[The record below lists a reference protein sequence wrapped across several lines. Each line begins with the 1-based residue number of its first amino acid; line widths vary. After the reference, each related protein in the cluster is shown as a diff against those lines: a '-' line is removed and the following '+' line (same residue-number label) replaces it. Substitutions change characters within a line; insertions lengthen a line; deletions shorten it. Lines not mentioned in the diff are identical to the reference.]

1 MKKFLTLI
9 LACSALPVCAAI
21 MDVPEIGVMQGHD
34 RQSIEDQYFRQHIL
48 SDVKEVK
55 KQKEEFEKSTA
66 PVQENPI
73 VKQMI
78 NNTNSQFIEE
88 NGKIKIR
95 YMY

>member
-9 LACSALPVCAAI
+9 LVCSTLPVYAAI

-34 RQSIEDQYFRQHIL
+34 KQSIEDQYFRQHIL

-55 KQKEEFEKSTA
+55 KQKEEFEKMPTQQ
-66 PVQENPI
+66 PLVQ
-73 VKQMI
+73 QMI
-78 NNTNSQFIEE
+78 NNTNSEFVQE
-88 NGKIKIR
+88 NGKIKIK